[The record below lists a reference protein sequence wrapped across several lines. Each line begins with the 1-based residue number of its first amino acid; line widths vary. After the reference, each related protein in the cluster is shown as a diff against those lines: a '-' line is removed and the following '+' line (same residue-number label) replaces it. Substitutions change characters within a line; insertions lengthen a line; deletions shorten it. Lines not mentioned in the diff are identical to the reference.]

1 MLVTDRVQ
9 QIKDNI
15 RSYQWCYIS
24 TKENPVDGAS
34 RGVNADQLSSD
45 DCWFQGPSFLWQGK
59 KCWPSKNA
67 NAGLSNNNPELK
79 RDISFCNTLQFFV
92 LLKLSS
98 PYKSKL
104 SSQEK
109 EMEYFSSYS

>member
-45 DCWFQGPSFLWQGK
+45 DCWFQDPSFYGRARNVGQVKMLMQGFQITIQ
-59 KCWPSKNA
+59 N
-67 NAGLSNNNPELK
+67 
-79 RDISFCNTLQFFV
+79 
-92 LLKLSS
+92 
-98 PYKSKL
+98 
-104 SSQEK
+104 
-109 EMEYFSSYS
+109 